1 MYSDMKNM
9 KRIETQIKYIE
20 QVVAE
25 LNDAYDNRADMFA
38 LHGLFGRAIGAL
50 KGVQET
56 LEDVVKNER

>member
-20 QVVAE
+20 QVVAD
-25 LNDAYDNRADMFA
+25 LNDAYDKREDDFL
-38 LHGLFGRAIGAL
+38 LHSLFGRALGAL

-56 LEDVVKNER
+56 LDDIVKNER